1 MSVSLMYLRRAALF
15 TAALL
20 VLTFAVAASPVQAQ
34 ETLRAAAD
42 AQGLRIGAAVAT
54 GPLAGEAQYRDTL
67 AAEFNSVTA
76 ENAMKWE
83 SLQPNQGQFTWDQAD
98 AIVDFAQQNGQAV
111 YGHTLVWHS
120 QTPGWVQSLPPAD
133 LAEAMETHIST
144 VVGRY
149 ADDVEAWDVANEVID
164 DNANLRNSFW
174 LQQLGPGYIADA
186 FELARAADPDA
197 KLYINDYNIEGINAK
212 SDAYYN
218 LVQDLLA
225 AGVPIDGIGMQ
236 GHLILGQVPSSI
248 QANIER
254 FADLGLEVRIT
265 ELDIRIQLPA
275 DSNELEQQAA
285 DYAAVVDAC
294 SAVDGCVGITT
305 WGFTDAHSWVP
316 GFFDGQGAALPFDE
330 SYTKKPAYFA
340 MLEELGGEV
349 EPDTVPPSQPGVPV
363 LEEVTATTA
372 TLSWAAST
380 DEGGSGLA
388 GYDVYL
394 DGEPAATMSVPSVTL
409 TGLTPET
416 SYEVAVIASDGAGN
430 VSPPSPTEEF
440 TTDAGAAT
448 ACTIG
453 YDAAPWTEQPG
464 QGGYTAHITITNT
477 GATGIDGW
485 ALTFDLPT
493 GQALTHGWSADWTV
507 NGQTL
512 TATNLTWNQ
521 SIPAGGATT
530 IGLNGSWTGTYTD
543 PESFTLNGEPCG
555 VS

>member
-1 MSVSLMYLRRAALF
+1 MSVSLMYLRRIALF
-15 TAALL
+15 TVLL
-20 VLTFAVAASPVQAQ
+20 MLMFAVTASPVHAQ

-54 GPLAGEAQYRDTL
+54 GPLAGEAPYRDTL

-83 SLQPNQGQFTWDQAD
+83 SLQPNEGQFTWGQAD

-120 QTPGWVQSLPPAD
+120 QTPGWVQSLSPAD
-133 LAEAMETHIST
+133 MAGAMETHIST

-149 ADDVEAWDVANEVID
+149 ADDIEAWDVVNEVID
-164 DNANLRNSFW
+164 DSGNLRNSFW
-174 LQQLGPGYIADA
+174 LQQLGPDYIADA

-197 KLYINDYNIEGINAK
+197 ELYINDYNIDGINAK
-212 SDAYYN
+212 SDAYYD

-225 AGVPIDGIGMQ
+225 DGVPIDGIGLQ
-236 GHLILGQVPSSI
+236 AHLILGQVPSSM
-248 QANIER
+248 QANIQR
-254 FADLGLEVRIT
+254 FVDLGLEVRIT

-294 SAVDGCVGITT
+294 LAVDGCVGITT

-330 SYTKKPAYFA
+330 SYANKPAYFA
-340 MLEELGGEV
+340 MLEALGGEV
-349 EPDTVPPSQPGVPV
+349 EPDTVPPAQPGAPA
-363 LEEVTATTA
+363 LEDVTGTTA

-394 DGEPAATMSVPSVTL
+394 DGELAATTSVPSVTL

-416 SYEVAVIASDGAGN
+416 SYEAAVTARDGAGN
-430 VSPPSPTEEF
+430 VSPPSQTVEF
-440 TTDAGAAT
+440 TTEAGTGA

-453 YDAAPWTEQPG
+453 HDAAPWTEQPG
-464 QGGYTAHITITNT
+464 QGGDTAHITITNT

-485 ALTFDLPT
+485 ALTFDLPA
-493 GQALTHGWSADWTV
+493 GQALAHGWSADWTAT
-507 NGQTL
+507 GQTL

-521 SIPAGGATT
+521 TIPAGGATT
-530 IGLNGSWTGTYTD
+530 IGFNGSWNDAYTD
-543 PESFTLNGEPCG
+543 PDGFSLNGQPCG